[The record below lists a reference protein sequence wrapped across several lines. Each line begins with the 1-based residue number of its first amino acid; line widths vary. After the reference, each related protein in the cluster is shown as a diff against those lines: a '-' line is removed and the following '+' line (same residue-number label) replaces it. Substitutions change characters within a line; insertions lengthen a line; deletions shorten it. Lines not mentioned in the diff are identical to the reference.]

1 MFTPVKVHPLYC
13 EDYKQTV
20 NHTRQTSV
28 SKQMT
33 PPRKWKKMMYV
44 IENRDGDGEIWYCS
58 PLFTF
63 IIDYMGG
70 EAKRTRERTRE
81 REEKSEARPLTRR
94 GRVQTCQGHGWVVR
108 PRGTRLPRRAAS
120 PGLPPLDHSGIPRG
134 LFTQAINTGGS
145 SFYSQHCQSY
155 LAALLLYFS
164 NHFSSCN

>member
-1 MFTPVKVHPLYC
+1 MRTTNKQWTIQDKQVSVNRWHHQESERKLCYREQRWRWWNLIQQPFIYFYNRLYA
-13 EDYKQTV
+13 
-20 NHTRQTSV
+20 RW
-28 SKQMT
+28 SKAN
-33 PPRKWKKMMYV
+33 
-44 IENRDGDGEIWYCS
+44 E
-58 PLFTF
+58 
-63 IIDYMGG
+63 
-70 EAKRTRERTRE
+70 EASERE
-81 REEKSEARPLTRR
+81 REEKSEARPLKRW
-94 GRVQTCQGHGWVVR
+94 GRVQPCQGHGWVVR